1 MKLTE
6 RIIEAARQLGGAS
19 VVLESTKRCGYV
31 GVSDDIKRW
40 EAIYQERLKELEFQI
55 NAHLVDIRLGNVEE

>member
-40 EAIYQERLKELEFQI
+40 EGIYQERLKELEHAIEHFIVSQE
-55 NAHLVDIRLGNVEE
+55 GE

>member
-19 VVLESTKRCGYV
+19 VVLESTRRCGYA
-31 GVSDDIKRW
+31 GVANDIKRHT
-40 EAIYQERLKELEFQI
+40 EDYQARLKELE
-55 NAHLVDIRLGNVEE
+55 NAIEHFIVSQEGE